1 MLEWKIQ
8 QIIPAP
14 PGLKAINLED
24 DGSIDEKTV
33 ICLALVD
40 WSDEGLREPM
50 RSVIPMVSD
59 EAGIDL
65 VAFSSPNYL
74 GIKVPG
80 DPVDWTTLAR
90 ERFEAI
96 QQSAK
101 KK

>member
-24 DGSIDEKTV
+24 DGTMAEKTI

-40 WSDEGLREPM
+40 WRDEGLREPM

-65 VAFSSPNYL
+65 VAFSSPSYL

-80 DPVDWTTLAR
+80 DPVDWETLAK

-96 QQSAK
+96 QQSK
-101 KK
+101 QR